1 MTDKV
6 QGEHERQNTRGI
18 VAGVSPASFTLFDT
32 AIGRCALAWTE
43 RGVAVV
49 QLPEADDDAT
59 RARVLLRSPEA
70 REVPPEG
77 EALRIIAAIA
87 AHFAGRPDPLDA
99 VMLDYAA
106 VPRFHRRVY
115 DALRQVRPGETIG
128 YGELAARVGSPDAAR
143 AVGQAVGRNPFAIV
157 VPCHRVLAAGG
168 GAGGFSAHGGVD
180 TKRRMLALEGVT
192 LPPSRAEVAPLYDA
206 TAAAEHL
213 SRRDARLARL
223 IAQVGPP
230 RIRLA
235 ATQSTFEA
243 LAESIVYQQLTG
255 KAAAT
260 IHGRL
265 RALFPRKRVRPEP
278 LLAHADEALRG
289 AGLSRGKVLALR
301 DLAAKTLDGTVPAI
315 RALVALDDDAIVER
329 LVQVRGVGRWTV
341 EMLLIFRLGR
351 PDVLPVDDYGVR
363 KGFQLTYGKREMP
376 SAKELARFGEKWRPF
391 RTVASWYFWRA
402 VDLKR
407 QKPASGRG

>member
-1 MTDKV
+1 M
-6 QGEHERQNTRGI
+6 E
-18 VAGVSPASFTLFDT
+18 
-32 AIGRCALAWTE
+32 
-43 RGVAVV
+43 
-49 QLPEADDDAT
+49 
-59 RARVLLRSPEA
+59 
-70 REVPPEG
+70 
-77 EALRIIAAIA
+77 
-87 AHFAGRPDPLDA
+87 
-99 VMLDYAA
+99 LDYAA
-106 VPRFHRRVY
+106 VPLFHRRVY
-115 DALRQVRPGETIG
+115 DALRRVKPGETVG
-128 YGELAARVGSPDAAR
+128 YGELAARIGSPGAAR

-157 VPCHRVLAAGG
+157 VPCHRVLAAKG
-168 GAGGFSAHGGVD
+168 GAGGFSAYGGVA

-192 LPPSRAEVAPLYDA
+192 LPTSLAEPAPPLDLR
-206 TAAAEHL
+206 AAAEHL
-213 SRRDARLARL
+213 ARKDARLARL

-230 RIRLA
+230 RIHLA

-315 RALVALDDDAIVER
+315 RALHALDDDAIVER
-329 LVQVRGVGRWTV
+329 LVQVRGIGRWTV

-363 KGFQLTYGKREMP
+363 KGFQLAYGKRAMP
-376 SAKELARFGEKWRPF
+376 SPKELLRIGEKWRPF
-391 RTVASWYFWRA
+391 RTVASWYLWRA

-407 QKPASGRG
+407 QKAASGRG

>member
-1 MTDKV
+1 ML
-6 QGEHERQNTRGI
+6 GW
-18 VAGVSPASFTLFDT
+18 VSPASFALFDT

-59 RARVLLRSPEA
+59 RARVLVRCPDA
-70 REVPPEG
+70 RERPPEG
-77 EALRIIAAIA
+77 EALRIIEAIA
-87 AHFAGRPDPLDA
+87 THFAGRPDPLAA
-99 VMLDYAA
+99 VVLDYAA

-115 DALRQVRPGETIG
+115 DALRRVGPGETVG

-143 AVGQAVGRNPFAIV
+143 AVGQAVGKNPFAIV
-157 VPCHRVLAAGG
+157 VPCHRVLAAKG
-168 GAGGFSAHGGVD
+168 GAGGFSAHGGVA

-192 LPPSRAEVAPLYDA
+192 LAPSRGELEPLYDA
-206 TAAAEHL
+206 TAAADHL
-213 SRRDARLARL
+213 SRKDARLARL

-255 KAAAT
+255 KAAGT

-265 RALFPRKRVRPEP
+265 RALFPRKRVRPGP
-278 LLAHADEALRG
+278 LLAHGDEALRG
-289 AGLSRGKVLALR
+289 VGLSRGKVLALR
-301 DLAAKTLDGTVPAI
+301 DLAEKTLDGTIPAI

-329 LVQVRGVGRWTV
+329 LVQVRGIGRWTA

-376 SAKELARFGEKWRPF
+376 SAKELLRIGEKWRPF

-407 QKPASGRG
+407 QKPAAGRG